1 MLRRC
6 EREDRPCAAG
16 GGRTLRTDEMRDD
29 CRAKVWQSSLFKEIV
44 IAVLIRG
51 QWSVSSAASTG
62 NGSGG
67 CCWRRAIFAIIAE
80 YR

>member
-6 EREDRPCAAG
+6 EREDRACAAG
-16 GGRTLRTDEMRDD
+16 GGRTLRTDEMRED
-29 CRAKVWQSSLFKEIV
+29 CRAEVWQSFLFKEIV

-51 QWSVSSAASTG
+51 QRLVSSVASTG
-62 NGSGG
+62 NGGDS
-67 CCWRRAIFAIIAE
+67 CCWQQAIFAIMVE